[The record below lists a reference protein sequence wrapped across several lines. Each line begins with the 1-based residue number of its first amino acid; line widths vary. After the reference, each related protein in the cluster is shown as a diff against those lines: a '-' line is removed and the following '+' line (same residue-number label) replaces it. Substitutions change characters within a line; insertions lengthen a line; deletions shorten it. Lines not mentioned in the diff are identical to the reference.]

1 MSLSVRNLKKT
12 YRTID
17 GQWVRAIDIEEYDVA
32 QGAQMALVGTS
43 GCGKTTFLNLASG
56 IIRADEGDIR
66 VAGEL
71 LPAGEVRRDLFR
83 ARHIGYIFQTF
94 NLLQGFTALENVLLG
109 MLFARRADAAECRKR
124 AGELLGRV
132 GLSHR
137 ARHKPAHMSVGE
149 QQRVAIARAVANRPA
164 LILADEPTG
173 SLDEANATS
182 ILELIKEIAGEENCT
197 LVCVTHEPP
206 VMERFENVVE
216 LKAIN
221 RAAMEQ
227 NA

>member
-17 GQWVRAIDIEEYDVA
+17 GQWVHAIDIDSYEIE
-32 QGAQMALVGTS
+32 QGDQVALVGAS
-43 GCGKTTFLNLASG
+43 GCGKTTFLNLVCG
-56 IIRADEGDIR
+56 VIRADEGDIR
-66 VAGEL
+66 VADEL
-71 LPAGEVRRDLFR
+71 LPASEARRDLFR

-109 MLFARRADAAECRKR
+109 MLFARKAEPAECRQR
-124 AGELLGRV
+124 AAELLTRV
-132 GLSHR
+132 GLKRRMGHR
-137 ARHKPAHMSVGE
+137 PAHMSVGE

-173 SLDEANATS
+173 SLDEHNAS
-182 ILELIKEIAGEENCT
+182 MILDLIREMCREEKCT

-206 VMERFENVVE
+206 VMAQFQTVTE
-216 LKAIN
+216 LKSLN
-221 RAAMEQ
+221 KAMG
-227 NA
+227 ATAS

>member
-1 MSLSVRNLKKT
+1 MSLSVRDLKKT
-12 YRTID
+12 YRTVE
-17 GQWVRAIDIEEYDVA
+17 GQWVRAVDIESYEVE
-32 QGAQMALVGTS
+32 QGAQLAMVGAS
-43 GCGKTTFLNLASG
+43 GCGKTTFLNLVSG

-71 LPAGEVRRDLFR
+71 LPAGEARRDLFR

-109 MLFARRADAAECRKR
+109 MLFARKADAAESRKR
-124 AGELLGRV
+124 AGELLARV
-132 GLSHR
+132 GLTHR
-137 ARHKPAHMSVGE
+137 MRHKPAHMSVGE

-173 SLDEANATS
+173 SLDERNAFN
-182 ILELIKEIAGEENCT
+182 ILDLIKEICQEENCT
-197 LVCVTHEPP
+197 LLCVTHEPP

-216 LKAIN
+216 LKKIN
-221 RAAMEQ
+221 RAAQEQ
-227 NA
+227 VS